1 MGLGGFLGGIVSA
14 GASLFGAKKNS
25 DTQKQI
31 NEQNL
36 QAQREFAQNSIQWRV
51 NDAKKAGL
59 HPLYALG
66 ANTTSYTPSAQA
78 SNFGDG
84 IAQAGSALGQGI
96 ASINFQQQKNARL
109 QNELL
114 ESQIE
119 SQKLQ
124 NSAFAKSLGQQSNQQ
139 NSINEGAI
147 VRAISPAID
156 SKNLKDKTNI
166 YLGKDKSQLIDDLTS
181 DNTVLGVLSQA
192 RQIEKQQPWVTH
204 KNKLDVIDSILNLS
218 PQYVDKKDAT
228 MLDEFFYKNINP
240 YIWGVQDKINNL
252 KSKIKKFFK

>member
-1 MGLGGFLGGIVSA
+1 MAIGGFLGGLVSA
-14 GASLFGAKKNS
+14 GASLFGAKKNN

-36 QAQREFAQNSIQWRV
+36 NAQREFAQNSIQWRV

-59 HPLYALG
+59 HPLAALG
-66 ANTTSYTPSAQA
+66 ANTPSYTPSAQS

-84 IAQAGSALGQGI
+84 IAQAGAALGQGI
-96 ASINFQQQKNARL
+96 ASINFQQQKNAKL

-124 NSAFAKSLGQQSNQQ
+124 NSAFAREMGQQSNQQ
-139 NSINEGAI
+139 NAINQGSII
-147 VRAISPAID
+147 RAISPAID
-156 SKNLKDKTNI
+156 SKKLKDKTNI
-166 YLGKDKSQLIDDLTS
+166 YLGKDKSQLIDDVTS

-192 RQIEKQQPWVTH
+192 RQIEKQQPWITH

-228 MLDEFFYKNINP
+228 LLDRFFYENINP
-240 YIWGVQDKINNL
+240 LIWWLTPKRKN
-252 KSKIKKFFK
+252 KKKN